1 MWVGPR
7 SGLDGRGNS
16 RPLPGFDPR
25 TFQPVASRYTDWA
38 IPAHDDD
45 DEDEALQGVRWSEI
59 VLSIRECRVRSTAFI
74 KAFRDF
80 TQSLQEH
87 TAVHIKQG

>member
-1 MWVGPR
+1 
-7 SGLDGRGNS
+7 
-16 RPLPGFDPR
+16 
-25 TFQPVASRYTDWA
+25 
-38 IPAHDDD
+38 
-45 DEDEALQGVRWSEI
+45 VRWSEI